1 MKLEKYQREQLQNV
15 LSSPDFKAVE
25 FFLNERA
32 KEIGVAPI
40 MNVTE
45 WDHTKG
51 SLQKEYQIAL
61 LNQLVGLMEQVAADG
76 GDNA

>member
-1 MKLEKYQREQLQNV
+1 MILDKYQREQLQNI

-25 FFLNERA
+25 FFLHELA
-32 KEIGVAPI
+32 KEIGIAPI
-40 MNVTE
+40 MNVTQ

-61 LNQLVGLMEQVAADG
+61 LNQIVSLMEQAAADG
-76 GDNA
+76 DNHA